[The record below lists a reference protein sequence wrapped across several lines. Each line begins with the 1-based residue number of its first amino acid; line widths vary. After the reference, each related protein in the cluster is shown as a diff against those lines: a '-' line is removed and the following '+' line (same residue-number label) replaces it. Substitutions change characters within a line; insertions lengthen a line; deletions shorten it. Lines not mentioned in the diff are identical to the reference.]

1 MHHNVN
7 ITSNFQLQ
15 VDLIL
20 KTCSQR
26 GYILW
31 NFSGIRD
38 YSVNILSS
46 IGIQQVRDGNGKDRD
61 QFGTGIYEKFRYISA
76 NNVNI
81 IIIIF
86 IMPCP

>member
-26 GYILW
+26 GYPMKLLRYQGLLSKYIEFDW
-31 NFSGIRD
+31 NTASARRQRKGPG
-38 YSVNILSS
+38 SVW
-46 IGIQQVRDGNGKDRD
+46 DRD
-61 QFGTGIYEKFRYISA
+61 L
-76 NNVNI
+76 
-81 IIIIF
+81 
-86 IMPCP
+86 